1 MSTIKHL
8 YLEVYKTIY
17 SVPAKNVNALIN
29 NAIKTG
35 CFDLTQ
41 VAKKTKYQT
50 VEGSVK
56 VGKRYH
62 TVYKCLD
69 WDSQDWQDL
78 KDHLNY

>member
-41 VAKKTKYQT
+41 VAKK
-50 VEGSVK
+50 
-56 VGKRYH
+56 
-62 TVYKCLD
+62 
-69 WDSQDWQDL
+69 
-78 KDHLNY
+78 N